1 MLRVRSVWAHF
12 YYPRTKSRLDRV
24 TPEGCHRDCEL
35 SAGRRGFVSS
45 QAVMGRRKFLD
56 SDRVRVRC
64 FRDFGFLSFVFLS
77 GLLFVLLFVG
87 DEGKIPGTVEVPSL
101 PTRKG
106 KVWSGSVIQLWIEV
120 NWARGRRMESN
131 GRERVAM

>member
-1 MLRVRSVWAHF
+1 MA
-12 YYPRTKSRLDRV
+12 
-24 TPEGCHRDCEL
+24 
-35 SAGRRGFVSS
+35 
-45 QAVMGRRKFLD
+45 RRKFLD

-87 DEGKIPGTVEVPSL
+87 DEGKIPGTLEVPSL